1 MKNRLVVIVLV
12 LLVLVSSVTWAKETE
27 PQVIGSDTI
36 TFRGFIEAGLYF
48 AVSPL
53 TDESFNLLTTEELLP
68 TGDGVDVGRWTLRVD
83 NPPVTTTTFTI
94 RYEYEPIRNTD
105 DAITDEIEFIV
116 LEREETETLRTE
128 KSSGSETVVSIS
140 ATEEMSTVSRIFS
153 ARLTDDGAS
162 AALTAA
168 ASPDYIA
175 YITVSLESE

>member
-1 MKNRLVVIVLV
+1 MRRLLTTILIMVLISMT
-12 LLVLVSSVTWAKETE
+12 LPAAEETT
-27 PQVIGSDTI
+27 PKTIGTGQI

-53 TDESFNLLTTEELLP
+53 TDESFNLLTTEELFP
-68 TGDGVDVGRWTLRVD
+68 TGNGVDVGRWTLRVD

-94 RYEYEPIRNTD
+94 RYDYDPISNTD

-128 KSSGSETVVSIS
+128 KSSGSDTVVTIS

-153 ARLTDDGAS
+153 ARLTDDGAR